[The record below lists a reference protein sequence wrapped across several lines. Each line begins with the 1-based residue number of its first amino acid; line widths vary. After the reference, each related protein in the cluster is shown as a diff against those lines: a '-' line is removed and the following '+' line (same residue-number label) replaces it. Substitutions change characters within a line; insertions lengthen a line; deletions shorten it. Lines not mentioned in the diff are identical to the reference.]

1 MLVNILIITNS
12 ILNLFFGL
20 ILGIVSFSAI
30 KRIKETKK
38 QVKQNQIKK

>member
-30 KRIKETKK
+30 KRIKDNSRELLQKR
-38 QVKQNQIKK
+38 I